1 MHFLCVQEE
10 ERSNA
15 GLGKES
21 KPAPSNLSSIHK
33 TPNPKLVSK
42 VIFLSQFLLCA
53 YGLEI
58 TAEY

>member
-33 TPNPKLVSK
+33 TPNPLVSK
-42 VIFLSQFLLCA
+42 VIFLSQFLLRA

>member
-1 MHFLCVQEE
+1 MHFVRVQEE
-10 ERSNA
+10 QRSNA
-15 GLGKES
+15 ELGKEPKS
-21 KPAPSNLSSIHK
+21 ASSNLSSIK
-33 TPNPKLVSK
+33 KSPNPKLASK